1 MNLNFV
7 PKNSK
12 IHTKNGLVNIEELVK
27 NDEILTTNGY
37 KKVIKVLSCG
47 VNPIYTITTSK
58 GKFNC
63 SVEQNIAIIN
73 NNENI
78 WVRANQIK
86 INNKLILTRTLIEGT
101 NDIKLPSINFTNRI
115 DRLLTPE
122 FTDDIAWLFGF
133 LYFGAANLKNS
144 FKFFCKDYKQLKK
157 ISKIIKKFGENITLI
172 TTIDNTNSYYIIEIN
187 SSNLI
192 DYIMKYLK
200 SNTIP
205 YFINETSYS
214 NRISYIAGII
224 DGLKNDYKNL
234 IKISCDNEIFL
245 KELNNLI
252 YSCGIECV
260 FNNNYITIVE
270 SFSIQEIQKNK
281 LLDSIIIIENTT
293 ISNTTI
299 INNILCCCAD
309 FIDIKNFN
317 DNDTYKLEVEDS
329 SDYFCNGY
337 LIS

>member
-58 GKFNC
+58 GKLNC
-63 SVEQNIAIIN
+63 SIEQNIAVIN
-73 NNENI
+73 NNENT

-101 NDIKLPSINFTNRI
+101 KNIKLPSIDFVSRK

-133 LYFGAANLKNS
+133 LFFGAVNLKTS
-144 FKFFCKDYKQLKK
+144 FKVFCKDYKQLKK
-157 ISKIIKKFGENITLI
+157 ICKIIKKFGENFSLI
-172 TTIDNTNSYYIIEIN
+172 TTIDNTNSYYMIEIN
-187 SSNLI
+187 ASNLI

-200 SNTIP
+200 SNTIA
-205 YFINETSYS
+205 YFINESSYE

-234 IKISCDNEIFL
+234 IKISCDNETFL
-245 KELNNLI
+245 KDLNNLI
-252 YSCGIECV
+252 YSCGIECIL
-260 FNNNYITIVE
+260 NNNHLTIIE

-281 LLDSIIIIENTT
+281 LLDSVIIINNTT
-293 ISNTTI
+293 ISNTTL
-299 INNILCCCAD
+299 INNILCCCTD
-309 FIDIKNFN
+309 FVDIKHHI
-317 DNDTYKLEVEDS
+317 DCETYKLEIEDNC
-329 SDYFCNGY
+329 DYFCNGY